1 MIKSNICVI
10 SGIAADLIV
19 LSVFLILLLLIVV
32 SYEKKRTH
40 LEKISMVDP
49 LTGGDNNR
57 AFQTKLGSLLLKSS
71 APAYTIVFL
80 NIKGFKLINENYGIV
95 AGDNTL
101 KYIYKVLKNSIR
113 EDELVCRSEMDQF
126 FLCLKE
132 NSQTKV
138 EERLRNIIN
147 DVNSFNSYTDISYY
161 LSMRL
166 GGYFIDEPNLDIRT
180 IQDRARF
187 AGTHQREENAC
198 SFFGYALIEQMKKET
213 QINTLFES
221 SLKNQDFKVYLQPK
235 VRLSDM
241 KLCGAE
247 ALVRWEHPEYGL
259 IYPSDFIP
267 LFEKNDKICILDL
280 YVFEEVCRLIR
291 SDMDNGDK
299 TVPISVNLSRSH
311 TKNLNFLRDFIRI
324 KKKYNIPDKMIEFE
338 ITESI
343 MMNEKQINL
352 TKNIVRE
359 MHKNGFLCSLDDFG
373 FGYSSLAL
381 LKEFDIDVIKLDKSF
396 FDDITN
402 YKAREIIWGFI
413 GISHKLGIEVVAEGI
428 ETEEQ
433 LDFLS
438 QSDCDIVQG
447 YIFSKPLTVL
457 DFKKWSSTL

>member
-1 MIKSNICVI
+1 MIKSDICVI

-19 LSVFLILLLLIVV
+19 LSVFLILLLLIIA
-32 SYEKKRTH
+32 SYEKKRIH

-71 APAYTIVFL
+71 APAYTIVFM

-101 KYIYKVLKNSIR
+101 KYIYNVLKNSIR
-113 EDELVCRSEMDQF
+113 ADELVCRSEMDQF

-132 NSQTKV
+132 NSQAKV
-138 EERLRNIIN
+138 EERLKNIIS

-187 AGTHQREENAC
+187 AGTHQREENTC

-213 QINTLFES
+213 QINALFES
-221 SLKNQDFKVYLQPK
+221 SLKNHDFKVYLQPK

-311 TKNLNFLRDFIRI
+311 TKNLNFLRDFIGI

-352 TKNIVRE
+352 TKNIVNE
-359 MHKNGFLCSLDDFG
+359 MHKNGFWCSLDDFG
-373 FGYSSLAL
+373 FGYSSLAM

-433 LDFLS
+433 LDFLR